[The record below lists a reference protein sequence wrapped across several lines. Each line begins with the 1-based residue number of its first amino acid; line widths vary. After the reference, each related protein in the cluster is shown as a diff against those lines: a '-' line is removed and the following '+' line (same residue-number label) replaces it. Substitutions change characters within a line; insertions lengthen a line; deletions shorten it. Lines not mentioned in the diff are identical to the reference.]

1 MKSLIGH
8 VRRFISYIAQ
18 ARRRALVLGIV
29 LALVGAFALLG
40 ILRAQSASG
49 PAATGSL
56 PPLPPA
62 KATILARSQ
71 QALATAQ
78 AGPQAP
84 KYTNVAPGRAQPTA
98 TFTTGI
104 TDENQGPFSNSDFSI
119 DDVYRGQV
127 NGHWVVI
134 YAGTAWTNF
143 PTEGVGA
150 LRVYNLDVGYAGVF
164 DTPDGSS
171 DLKITAVSGTTL
183 QIVSN
188 KGTHLTFDMVTDT
201 FGS

>member
-1 MKSLIGH
+1 MRALIGR
-8 VRRFISYIAQ
+8 VQYFFGSIAN
-18 ARRRALVLGIV
+18 ARRRTLAFVIV
-29 LALVGAFALLG
+29 LALVGAFAMLG

-49 PAATGSL
+49 PAADTT

-84 KYTNVAPGRAQPTA
+84 KSTNVAPARAQPTA

-134 YAGTAWTNF
+134 YAGTAWTTF

-150 LRVYNLDVGYAGVF
+150 LRVYDLDAGFGIF
-164 DTPDGSS
+164 DAPDGSG

-188 KGTHLTFDMVTDT
+188 KGTQLTFDMVTNT